1 MSDRLRRSQS
11 LYDLNYAILHNTGE
25 KVQKSL
31 NMDVTK
37 LKVKEKQ
44 VRNDLSESFR
54 LYDLQDMDTVDD
66 VLEGLQHVT
75 DIGKSYRHI
84 HIELESA
91 MGETDYLAAYGK
103 AEEVTEK
110 VRQYQATAKAKSRR
124 LKQQESEIDAARI
137 ATERQE
143 QDLQAKKASL
153 EIEEQVFRDK
163 LEGEIGN
170 FDSNQADEIKRS
182 CKRFELT

>member
-1 MSDRLRRSQS
+1 M
-11 LYDLNYAILHNTGE
+11 
-25 KVQKSL
+25 
-31 NMDVTK
+31 
-37 LKVKEKQ
+37 
-44 VRNDLSESFR
+44 
-54 LYDLQDMDTVDD
+54 
-66 VLEGLQHVT
+66 
-75 DIGKSYRHI
+75 
-84 HIELESA
+84 
-91 MGETDYLAAYGK
+91 
-103 AEEVTEK
+103 
-110 VRQYQATAKAKSRR
+110 RQYQATAKAKSRR